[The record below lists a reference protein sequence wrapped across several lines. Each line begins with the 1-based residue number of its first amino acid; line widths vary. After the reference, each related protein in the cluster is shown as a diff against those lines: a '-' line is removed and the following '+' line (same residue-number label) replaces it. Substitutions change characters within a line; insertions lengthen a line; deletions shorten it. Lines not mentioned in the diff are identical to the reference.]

1 MTDIEQ
7 LRKEADDVKK
17 ALDALKNNVSLSETE
32 KKNESEK
39 LKSQAEATK
48 QKIQSEIDALSDKTD
63 DESKRKKEE
72 AETLLTSFN
81 ETMNLYASIL
91 NSTESK
97 PTETKA
103 QEEDK
108 SAW

>member
-17 ALDALKNNVSLSETE
+17 ALDALKNNVSLPEEE
-32 KKNESEK
+32 KKNEAKK
-39 LKSQAEATK
+39 LKNQAEITK

-72 AETLLTSFN
+72 AEALLTSFN
-81 ETMNLYASIL
+81 ETMTLYASIL
-91 NSTESK
+91 NSAEST
-97 PTETKA
+97 PAEATNSET
-103 QEEDK
+103 QEEK
-108 SAW
+108 